1 MSVTINVALVRG
13 IDYGTEDDG
22 DATAWARR
30 EKIDELRGDGV
41 EEDLPQGTGGES
53 RLVIYAEA
61 SRVHVFD
68 DWSERPSVPA
78 VAVDDGREA
87 EHDATL
93 RAFCEK
99 HGLPWREPRW
109 LVTVDMG

>member
-1 MSVTINVALVRG
+1 MSITINVTLVRG
-13 IDYGTEDDG
+13 IDYGTKDDG

-30 EKIDELRGDGV
+30 GEIDELRGDGV
-41 EEDLPQGTGGES
+41 EEDLPQGTCVDS
-53 RLVIYAEA
+53 CLVIYAEA
-61 SRVHVFD
+61 SNVHVFD
-68 DWSERPSVPA
+68 DWSDRPSLPA
-78 VAVDDGREA
+78 VAVGDGREA

-99 HGLPWREPRW
+99 HDLPWREPRW

>member
-30 EKIDELRGDGV
+30 EKLDELRGEGV

-53 RLVIYAEA
+53 RLVIYAE
-61 SRVHVFD
+61 D
-68 DWSERPSVPA
+68 
-78 VAVDDGREA
+78 EA
-87 EHDATL
+87 
-93 RAFCEK
+93 RW
-99 HGLPWREPRW
+99 WRRIGGE
-109 LVTVDMG
+109 G